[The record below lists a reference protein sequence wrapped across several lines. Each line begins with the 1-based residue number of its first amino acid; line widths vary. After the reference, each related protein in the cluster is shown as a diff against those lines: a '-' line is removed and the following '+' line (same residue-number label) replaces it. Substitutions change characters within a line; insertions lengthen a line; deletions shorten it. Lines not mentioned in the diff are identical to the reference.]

1 MPTAPDCTPFAGD
14 PMKTWRSEAAI
25 LIVGI
30 ALSGLIWG
38 VFHALRVA
46 AVCFVIFAALIF
58 GRVLWRAFR

>member
-1 MPTAPDCTPFAGD
+1 MPR
-14 PMKTWRSEAAI
+14 WRSEAAI

-46 AVCFVIFAALIF
+46 AVCLVIFAALIF